1 MFKILIIEDDKSI
14 RDGLISLL
22 LSSNYLPLT
31 LEMDQITVD
40 KIKESKPDL
49 ILLDI
54 NLPEINGRDFV
65 REIRKSFNTPIIM
78 VTSQNTE
85 MDEALSISYGADDFI
100 TKPYNPT
107 ILLLRIAAILR
118 RTNSISDTM
127 NYRNLQVDFKKGI
140 ISKINPNSKNIPTD
154 CFKKQTIE
162 LTKNELLIFRTLLFN
177 QERIVSRNELM
188 TELWDNCE
196 YINDNALTVNIS
208 RLRDKLEKLGE
219 KDTIET
225 RKGLGYILNQGKI

>member
-65 REIRKSFNTPIIM
+65 REIRKSLNTPIIM

-154 CFKKQTIE
+154 CFKKQAIE

-225 RKGLGYILNQGKI
+225 RKGLGYILN

>member
-1 MFKILIIEDDKSI
+1 MFKILIIEDDQSI
-14 RDGLISLL
+14 RDGLTSLL

-54 NLPEINGRDFV
+54 NLPEINGRDFI
-65 REIRKSFNTPIIM
+65 RQIRKDLNTPIIM

-118 RTNSISDTM
+118 RANSVSDTM
-127 NYRNLQVDFKKGI
+127 IYRNLQVDFKKGA
-140 ISKINPNSKNIPTD
+140 ISKINPNSKNISAD
-154 CFKKQTIE
+154 YSKKQTIE

-225 RKGLGYILNQGKI
+225 RKGLGYILT

>member
-1 MFKILIIEDDKSI
+1 MYKILIIEDDKSI
-14 RDGLISLL
+14 RDGLKTLL
-22 LSSNYLPLT
+22 LTSKYLPLT
-31 LEMDQITVD
+31 LEMEQITVER
-40 KIKESKPDL
+40 IKELSPDL
-49 ILLDI
+49 IILDI
-54 NLPEINGRDFV
+54 NLPELNGRDLI
-65 REIRKSFNTPIIM
+65 REIRKDLSTPIIM

-100 TKPYNPT
+100 AKPYNPT

-118 RTNSISDTM
+118 RLHTTSDIVK
-127 NYRNLQVDFKKGI
+127 YRNLQVDLKKGI
-140 ISKINPNSKNIPTD
+140 LTKNDSKKQNPASNKT
-154 CFKKQTIE
+154 KKQTVE
-162 LTKNELLIFRTLLFN
+162 LTKNELLIFRFLLFN

-208 RLRDKLEKLGE
+208 RLRDKLEKMGE

-225 RKGLGYILNQGKI
+225 RKGLGYILT

>member
-1 MFKILIIEDDKSI
+1 MFKILIIEDDQSI
-14 RDGLISLL
+14 RDGLTSLL

-54 NLPEINGRDFV
+54 NLPEINGRDFI
-65 REIRKSFNTPIIM
+65 RQIRKDLNTPIIM

-118 RTNSISDTM
+118 RANSVSDTM
-127 NYRNLQVDFKKGI
+127 IYRNLQVDFKKGAI
-140 ISKINPNSKNIPTD
+140 FKINPNSKNISAD
-154 CFKKQTIE
+154 CSKKQTIE

-225 RKGLGYILNQGKI
+225 RKGLGYILT

>member
-22 LSSNYLPLT
+22 VSSNYLPLT

-65 REIRKSFNTPIIM
+65 REIRKSLNTPIIM

-118 RTNSISDTM
+118 RTNSISDTI

-154 CFKKQTIE
+154 YFKKQIIE

-188 TELWDNCE
+188 IELWDNCE

-225 RKGLGYILNQGKI
+225 RKGLGYILN

>member
-225 RKGLGYILNQGKI
+225 RKGLGYILN

>member
-22 LSSNYLPLT
+22 VSSNYLPLT

-65 REIRKSFNTPIIM
+65 REIRKSLNTPIIM

-225 RKGLGYILNQGKI
+225 RKGLGYILN

>member
-65 REIRKSFNTPIIM
+65 REIRKSLNIPIIM

-118 RTNSISDTM
+118 RTNSISDIM

-154 CFKKQTIE
+154 CLKKQTIE

-208 RLRDKLEKLGE
+208 RLRDKLEKIGE

-225 RKGLGYILNQGKI
+225 RKGLGYILN

>member
-1 MFKILIIEDDKSI
+1 M
-14 RDGLISLL
+14 
-22 LSSNYLPLT
+22 
-31 LEMDQITVD
+31 
-40 KIKESKPDL
+40 
-49 ILLDI
+49 LDI

-65 REIRKSFNTPIIM
+65 REIRKSLNTPIIM

-85 MDEALSISYGADDFI
+85 MDEAFSISYGADDFI

-140 ISKINPNSKNIPTD
+140 ISKINQNSKNIPTD

-225 RKGLGYILNQGKI
+225 RKGLGYILN

>member
-1 MFKILIIEDDKSI
+1 MFKILIIEDDQSI
-14 RDGLISLL
+14 RDGLTSLL

-54 NLPEINGRDFV
+54 NLPEINGRDFI
-65 REIRKSFNTPIIM
+65 RQIRKGLNTPIIM

-118 RTNSISDTM
+118 RANSVSDTM
-127 NYRNLQVDFKKGI
+127 IYRNLQVDFKKGA
-140 ISKINPNSKNIPTD
+140 ISKINPNSRNISTD
-154 CFKKQTIE
+154 YSKKQTIE

-225 RKGLGYILNQGKI
+225 RKGLGYILT

>member
-1 MFKILIIEDDKSI
+1 MFKILIIEDDQSI
-14 RDGLISLL
+14 RDELTSLL

-54 NLPEINGRDFV
+54 NLPEINGRDF
-65 REIRKSFNTPIIM
+65 IRQIRQDLNTPIIM

-118 RTNSISDTM
+118 RTNSVSDTM
-127 NYRNLQVDFKKGI
+127 IYRNLQVDFKKGA
-140 ISKINPNSKNIPTD
+140 ISKINPNSKNISAD
-154 CFKKQTIE
+154 YSKKQTIE

-208 RLRDKLEKLGE
+208 RVRDKLEKLGE

-225 RKGLGYILNQGKI
+225 RKGLGYILT

>member
-1 MFKILIIEDDKSI
+1 
-14 RDGLISLL
+14 
-22 LSSNYLPLT
+22 
-31 LEMDQITVD
+31 
-40 KIKESKPDL
+40 
-49 ILLDI
+49 
-54 NLPEINGRDFV
+54 
-65 REIRKSFNTPIIM
+65 
-78 VTSQNTE
+78 
-85 MDEALSISYGADDFI
+85 
-100 TKPYNPT
+100 
-107 ILLLRIAAILR
+107 
-118 RTNSISDTM
+118 M

-140 ISKINPNSKNIPTD
+140 ISKINQNSKNIPTD

-225 RKGLGYILNQGKI
+225 RKGLGYILN

>member
-1 MFKILIIEDDKSI
+1 MFKTLIIEDDKGI
-14 RDGLISLL
+14 REGLSALL
-22 LSSNYLPLT
+22 LTSNYLPLV
-31 LEMDQITVD
+31 LDPNYISVE
-40 KIKESKPDL
+40 KIQELSPDL

-54 NLPEINGRDFV
+54 NLPNINGRDFV
-65 REIRKSFNTPIIM
+65 REIRKSLNTPIIM

-140 ISKINPNSKNIPTD
+140 ISKINQNSKNIPTD

-162 LTKNELLIFRTLLFN
+162 LTKNELLIFRTLLFH

-225 RKGLGYILNQGKI
+225 RKGLGYILN

>member
-1 MFKILIIEDDKSI
+1 MFKILIIEDDQSI
-14 RDGLISLL
+14 RDGLTSLL
-22 LSSNYLPLT
+22 LSSDYLPLT

-54 NLPEINGRDFV
+54 NLPEINGRDFI
-65 REIRKSFNTPIIM
+65 RQIRKDLNTPIIM

-118 RTNSISDTM
+118 RTNSVSDTM
-127 NYRNLQVDFKKGI
+127 IYRNLQVDFKKGA
-140 ISKINPNSKNIPTD
+140 ISKINPNSKNISAD
-154 CFKKQTIE
+154 YSKKQTIE

-225 RKGLGYILNQGKI
+225 RKGLGYILT

>member
-22 LSSNYLPLT
+22 VSSNYLPLT

-65 REIRKSFNTPIIM
+65 REIRKSLNTPIIM

-140 ISKINPNSKNIPTD
+140 ISKINQNSKNIPTD

-225 RKGLGYILNQGKI
+225 RKGLGYILN

>member
-1 MFKILIIEDDKSI
+1 MFKILIIEDDQSI
-14 RDGLISLL
+14 RDGLTSLL

-54 NLPEINGRDFV
+54 NLPEINGRDFI
-65 REIRKSFNTPIIM
+65 RQIRKDLNTPIIM

-118 RTNSISDTM
+118 RANSVSDAM
-127 NYRNLQVDFKKGI
+127 IYRNLQVDFKKGA
-140 ISKINPNSKNIPTD
+140 ISKINPNSKNISAD
-154 CFKKQTIE
+154 YSKKQTIE

-177 QERIVSRNELM
+177 QERSVSRNELM

-225 RKGLGYILNQGKI
+225 RKGLGYILT

>member
-1 MFKILIIEDDKSI
+1 MSKILIIEDDEGI
-14 RDGLISLL
+14 REGLSALL
-22 LSSNYLPLT
+22 LTSNYLPLV
-31 LEMDQITVD
+31 LDLNYISVE
-40 KIKESKPDL
+40 KIQELSPDL

-54 NLPEINGRDFV
+54 NLPNINGRDFV
-65 REIRKSFNTPIIM
+65 REIRKSLNTPIIM

-140 ISKINPNSKNIPTD
+140 ISKINQNSKNIPTD

-225 RKGLGYILNQGKI
+225 RKGLGYILN

>member
-65 REIRKSFNTPIIM
+65 RDIRKSLNIPIIM

-225 RKGLGYILNQGKI
+225 RKGLGYILN

>member
-1 MFKILIIEDDKSI
+1 MSKILIIEDDEGI
-14 RDGLISLL
+14 REGLSALL
-22 LSSNYLPLT
+22 LTSNYLPLV
-31 LEMDQITVD
+31 LDLNYISVE
-40 KIKESKPDL
+40 KIQELSPDL

-54 NLPEINGRDFV
+54 NLPNINGRDFV
-65 REIRKSFNTPIIM
+65 REIRKSLNTPIIM

-118 RTNSISDTM
+118 RTNSISDTI

-225 RKGLGYILNQGKI
+225 RKGLGYILN

>member
-1 MFKILIIEDDKSI
+1 MSKILIIEDDKSI

-22 LSSNYLPLT
+22 VSSNYLPLT

-65 REIRKSFNTPIIM
+65 REIRKSLNTPIIM

-85 MDEALSISYGADDFI
+85 IDEALSISYGADDFI

-225 RKGLGYILNQGKI
+225 RKGLGYILN

>member
-22 LSSNYLPLT
+22 VSSNYLPLT

-65 REIRKSFNTPIIM
+65 REIRKSLNTPIIM

-140 ISKINPNSKNIPTD
+140 ISKINQNSKNIPTD

-177 QERIVSRNELM
+177 QERIISRNELM

-225 RKGLGYILNQGKI
+225 RKGLGYILN

>member
-22 LSSNYLPLT
+22 VSSNYLPLT

-65 REIRKSFNTPIIM
+65 REIRKSLNTPIIM

-118 RTNSISDTM
+118 RTNSISDTI

-154 CFKKQTIE
+154 CFKSK
-162 LTKNELLIFRTLLFN
+162 LLN
-177 QERIVSRNELM
+177 SRKMN
-188 TELWDNCE
+188 
-196 YINDNALTVNIS
+196 Y
-208 RLRDKLEKLGE
+208 
-219 KDTIET
+219 
-225 RKGLGYILNQGKI
+225 

>member
-1 MFKILIIEDDKSI
+1 MFKILIIEDDQSI

-40 KIKESKPDL
+40 KIKEFKPDL

-54 NLPEINGRDFV
+54 NLPEINGRDFI
-65 REIRKSFNTPIIM
+65 RQIRKDLNTPIIM

-118 RTNSISDTM
+118 RANSISDTM

-140 ISKINPNSKNIPTD
+140 ITKINPNSKNIPTN

-225 RKGLGYILNQGKI
+225 RKGLGYILT

>member
-22 LSSNYLPLT
+22 VSSNYLPLT

-65 REIRKSFNTPIIM
+65 REIRKSLNIPIIM

-140 ISKINPNSKNIPTD
+140 ISKINQNSKNIPTD

-225 RKGLGYILNQGKI
+225 RKGLGYILN

>member
-22 LSSNYLPLT
+22 VSSNYLPLT

-65 REIRKSFNTPIIM
+65 REIRKSLNTPIIM

-140 ISKINPNSKNIPTD
+140 ISKINPNSKNIPTN

-162 LTKNELLIFRTLLFN
+162 LTKNELLIFRTLLLN

-225 RKGLGYILNQGKI
+225 RKGLGYILN

>member
-22 LSSNYLPLT
+22 VSSNYLPLT

-65 REIRKSFNTPIIM
+65 REIRKSLNTPIIM

-140 ISKINPNSKNIPTD
+140 ISKINQNSKNIPTD

-225 RKGLGYILNQGKI
+225 RKGLGYILT

>member
-65 REIRKSFNTPIIM
+65 REIRKSLNTPIIM

-154 CFKKQTIE
+154 CFKKQIIE

-225 RKGLGYILNQGKI
+225 RKGLGYILN

>member
-14 RDGLISLL
+14 RDGLISPL

-65 REIRKSFNTPIIM
+65 REIRKSLNTPIIM

-140 ISKINPNSKNIPTD
+140 ISKINQNSKNIPTD

-225 RKGLGYILNQGKI
+225 RKGLGYILN

>member
-14 RDGLISLL
+14 RDSLISLL

-65 REIRKSFNTPIIM
+65 REIRKSLNIPIIM

-225 RKGLGYILNQGKI
+225 RKGLGYILN

>member
-1 MFKILIIEDDKSI
+1 MFKILIIEDDQSI
-14 RDGLISLL
+14 RDGLTSLL

-54 NLPEINGRDFV
+54 NLPEINGRDFI
-65 REIRKSFNTPIIM
+65 RQIRKDLNTPIIM

-118 RTNSISDTM
+118 RANSVSETM
-127 NYRNLQVDFKKGI
+127 IYRNLQVDFKKGV
-140 ISKINPNSKNIPTD
+140 ISKINPNSKNISAD
-154 CFKKQTIE
+154 YSKKQTIE

-225 RKGLGYILNQGKI
+225 RKGLGYILT

>member
-1 MFKILIIEDDKSI
+1 MSKILIIEDDKSI

-40 KIKESKPDL
+40 KIKESNPDL

-65 REIRKSFNTPIIM
+65 REIRKSLNTPIIM

-225 RKGLGYILNQGKI
+225 RKGLGYILN

>member
-65 REIRKSFNTPIIM
+65 REIRKSLNTPIIM

-225 RKGLGYILNQGKI
+225 RKGLGYILN

>member
-22 LSSNYLPLT
+22 VSSNYLPLT

-40 KIKESKPDL
+40 KIKESNPDL

-65 REIRKSFNTPIIM
+65 REIRKSLNTPIIM

-225 RKGLGYILNQGKI
+225 RKGLGYILN

>member
-49 ILLDI
+49 TLLDI

-65 REIRKSFNTPIIM
+65 REIRKSLNIPIIM

-140 ISKINPNSKNIPTD
+140 ISKINPNSKNIPTN

-225 RKGLGYILNQGKI
+225 RKGLGYILN

>member
-1 MFKILIIEDDKSI
+1 MFKILIIEDDQSI
-14 RDGLISLL
+14 RDGLTSLL

-54 NLPEINGRDFV
+54 NLPEINGRDFI
-65 REIRKSFNTPIIM
+65 RQIRKDLNTPIIM

-118 RTNSISDTM
+118 RANSVSDTM
-127 NYRNLQVDFKKGI
+127 TYRNLQVDFKKGA
-140 ISKINPNSKNIPTD
+140 ISKINPNSKNISAD
-154 CFKKQTIE
+154 YSKKQTIE

-225 RKGLGYILNQGKI
+225 RKGLGYILT

>member
-65 REIRKSFNTPIIM
+65 REIRKSLNIPIIM

-140 ISKINPNSKNIPTD
+140 ISKINPNSKNIPTN

-225 RKGLGYILNQGKI
+225 RKGLGYILN